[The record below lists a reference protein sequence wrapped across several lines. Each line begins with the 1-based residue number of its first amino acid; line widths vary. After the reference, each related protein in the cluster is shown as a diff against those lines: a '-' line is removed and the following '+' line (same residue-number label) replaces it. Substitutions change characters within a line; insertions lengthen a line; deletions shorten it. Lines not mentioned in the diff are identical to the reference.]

1 MLNGRP
7 RQKPTANQGHR
18 TRGIVDTPVESSY
31 AAYFE
36 PGLDNHPWRSIEVF
50 HLKALGRSEVKSSIA
65 TRVCRSGRGTRR
77 RAERTVADA
86 FDSDGQFSCPGHHPH
101 LRLIE
106 SKTCKPAK

>member
-36 PGLDNHPWRSIEVF
+36 PDLDNHPWRSIEVF
-50 HLKALGRSEVKSSIA
+50 HLKALQGARRLSRRSPREYAVPGGVPAVAPSGPWLMPSIPMVSS
-65 TRVCRSGRGTRR
+65 
-77 RAERTVADA
+77 VALDITLTSA
-86 FDSDGQFSCPGHHPH
+86 
-101 LRLIE
+101 
-106 SKTCKPAK
+106 